1 MAIAATVEEYLRVKG
16 VEYDLVTHPHTHAS
30 WETAHLARVRGNYIA
45 KAVVLADEQGY
56 LMALVPATHHIQLAW
71 LDEILGRHLG
81 LVTEEDL
88 SSLFPDCEVGAV
100 PPFGPAYGVR
110 TVVDESLFELPE
122 LFLEA
127 GDHQSLVQMSGRQ
140 FRALMYGHKVPRFS
154 VHL

>member
-1 MAIAATVEEYLRVKG
+1 MAIVATVEEYLRVKG
-16 VEYDLVTHPHTHAS
+16 VEYDLVSHPHTHAS
-30 WETAHLARVRGNYIA
+30 CETAHSARVRGNFLA

-56 LMALVPATHHIQLAW
+56 LMAVVPATHHIQLAW
-71 LDEILGRHLG
+71 VDEILGRHLG

-88 SSLFPDCEVGAV
+88 SSLFPDCEV
-100 PPFGPAYGVR
+100 
-110 TVVDESLFELPE
+110 ELPE

-140 FRALMYGHKVPRFS
+140 FRALMSGHKVPRFS